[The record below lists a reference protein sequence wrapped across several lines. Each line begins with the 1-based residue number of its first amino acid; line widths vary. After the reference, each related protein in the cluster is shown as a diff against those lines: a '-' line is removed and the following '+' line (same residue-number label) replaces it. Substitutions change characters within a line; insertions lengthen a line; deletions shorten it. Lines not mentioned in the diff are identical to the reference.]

1 MKNIKKIM
9 FMLVLAVSV
18 VVLTA
23 CSSTNGKYVYE
34 GNLSIITDAKVT
46 LTIKG
51 DKGTMSIKG
60 SALGLTS
67 SSFTDDIAIN
77 QKEKTITDK
86 GATLKYELKG
96 DTLKIVSDS
105 SNIFNGKEFKK
116 VK

>member
-1 MKNIKKIM
+1 
-9 FMLVLAVSV
+9 MLVLAVSV

-23 CSSTNGKYVYE
+23 CSSANGRYVYE
-34 GNLSIITDAKVT
+34 GNLSLITDAKVT

-51 DKGTMSIKG
+51 DKGTIKVKG
-60 SALGLTS
+60 SVLGLTDS
-67 SSFTDDIAIN
+67 SSTDDIEIN

-105 SNIFNGKEFKK
+105 SNTLNGKEFKK